1 MTCRV
6 AKIAEDLIPRC
17 SASGL
22 LISKQR
28 IDAKLIKKYD
38 MAKTAYQRLMENS
51 GVNEAVKAELCRR
64 KNSLD
69 LQQLLEATQYLQS
82 KLISMARTWS

>member
-1 MTCRV
+1 
-6 AKIAEDLIPRC
+6 
-17 SASGL
+17 
-22 LISKQR
+22 
-28 IDAKLIKKYD
+28 

-82 KLISMARTWS
+82 KLISMARPWS